1 MLTPSFAASVSTYV
15 PPVTENV
22 PFSRSTAS
30 EPVSPAIFRS
40 VATVIVDALVTRPF
54 ASISRTGT
62 SSIAP

>member
-30 EPVSPAIFRS
+30 EPVSPAMFRS
-40 VATVIVDALVTRPF
+40 VATVTVDALVTRPF
-54 ASISRTGT
+54 
-62 SSIAP
+62 